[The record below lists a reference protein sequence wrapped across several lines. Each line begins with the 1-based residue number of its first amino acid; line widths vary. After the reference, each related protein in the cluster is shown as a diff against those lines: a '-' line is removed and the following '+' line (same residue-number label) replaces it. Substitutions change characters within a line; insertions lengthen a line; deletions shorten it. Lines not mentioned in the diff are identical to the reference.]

1 MCQAGRRRT
10 AFAAL
15 VTAPCDP
22 RQRRC
27 VCGSA
32 GCRGCLREEHAMA
45 RIAGVPVGEA
55 GVRVRLVYFF
65 TRRSFARLT
74 GCAPPGGIEPL
85 EIYALVPGLLRRYGR
100 VEHAPAK
107 ARRLDWRAPGV
118 PRLKAPTALGGG

>member
-27 VCGSA
+27 LCGSA
-32 GCRGCLREEHAMA
+32 RCRGCLREEHAMA

-55 GVRVRLVYFF
+55 GLRVGLVYFF
-65 TRRSFARLT
+65 TRRRFARLT
-74 GCAPPGGIEPL
+74 GRAPRGVIEPL
-85 EIYALVPGLLRRYGR
+85 ASYALLPGLLRGYRT
-100 VEHAPAK
+100 VQ
-107 ARRLDWRAPGV
+107 
-118 PRLKAPTALGGG
+118 